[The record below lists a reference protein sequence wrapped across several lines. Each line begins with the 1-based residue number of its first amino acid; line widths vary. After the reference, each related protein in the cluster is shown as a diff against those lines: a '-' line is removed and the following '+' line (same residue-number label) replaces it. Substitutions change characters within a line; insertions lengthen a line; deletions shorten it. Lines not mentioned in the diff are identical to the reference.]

1 MYLVR
6 ILSFTVQ
13 TGLPVEL
20 EEDLLNFFGGGAY
33 IALDLLFPFK
43 EPAYSSYASNCIW
56 IIFFY
61 WWGNLG
67 FSSKIARAKLYTFED
82 DRKN

>member
-56 IIFFY
+56 IIFFLLV
-61 WWGNLG
+61 GEFRILHQL
-67 FSSKIARAKLYTFED
+67 SDKD
-82 DRKN
+82 P